1 MGGYSRGCTCQLET
15 KVDVSS
21 CWWVLGAAAVG
32 APEHGCAAQQ
42 RCCEVRGCTKGLTP
56 RGFPAAVRAPF
67 AIPVPRAPA
76 LPVPSPE
83 EHGLSPFPHAAGVGK
98 ASVPRHVSLLV
109 AGAAP
114 GQRWLGEQPQAEAP
128 RPPHLPGRA
137 DPARDEDQGN
147 KQRGASQGPAR
158 SPAGEG
164 LCGARAS
171 LELRRSA
178 LLLRLG
184 QVASDMLQPLCA
196 SVSPVGV
203 AGGVRCCLPL
213 L

>member
-1 MGGYSRGCTCQLET
+1 MNAGCWGLRQRVHLSTAVQPSRDAVKC
-15 KVDVSS
+15 VDAPRGSPRGAARSRPRSS
-21 CWWVLGAAAVG
+21 CL
-32 APEHGCAAQQ
+32 
-42 RCCEVRGCTKGLTP
+42 P
-56 RGFPAAVRAPF
+56 RV
-67 AIPVPRAPA
+67 PVPRAPA

-83 EHGLSPFPHAAGVGK
+83 ERGLSPSPHAAGVGK
-98 ASVPRHVSLLV
+98 ASLPRHVSLLV

-147 KQRGASQGPAR
+147 KQRGDSQGPAS

-178 LLLRLG
+178 LLLRPG

-203 AGGVRCCLPL
+203 AGGVCCCML
-213 L
+213 LL